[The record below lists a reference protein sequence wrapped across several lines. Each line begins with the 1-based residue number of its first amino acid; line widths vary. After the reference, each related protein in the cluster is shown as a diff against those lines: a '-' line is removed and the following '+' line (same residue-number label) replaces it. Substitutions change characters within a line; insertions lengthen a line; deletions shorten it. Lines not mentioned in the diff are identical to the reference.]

1 MNSYCQPLFARRK
14 DHFKKSTVEG
24 LLILI
29 SISLAGCSHGI
40 SPLTVQPGFG
50 GTIHFTSTWPPS
62 DSVKDIRVVAFYHYP
77 PVDIIGEVLSG
88 AAKVYPPIGGVALP
102 LFVDSLEYK
111 FETDPATF
119 EYVVVALQY
128 GPNLFSDWR
137 VVGAYG
143 YEHGVGKPKE
153 VIIPEDTFVN
163 GINIDVDFKNTPPT
177 PSATGSVAAR

>member
-1 MNSYCQPLFARRK
+1 MSQENQ
-14 DHFKKSTVEG
+14 FKKVMIAG
-24 LLILI
+24 LLFLI
-29 SISLAGCSHGI
+29 AIFSPGCTHGI
-40 SPLTVQPGFG
+40 SPLSVQPGFG
-50 GTIHFTSTWPPS
+50 GSIHFTSAWPSP

-88 AAKVYPPIGGVALP
+88 AAKVYPPIGSTSLP
-102 LFVDSLEYK
+102 LFVDSLNYR
-111 FETDPATF
+111 FETDPSTF

-128 GPNLFSDWR
+128 GPNLFSDWK

-143 YEHGVGKPKE
+143 YEHGVGKPKK

-177 PSATGSVAAR
+177 PSGAGGIAAK

>member
-1 MNSYCQPLFARRK
+1 MVFRFKLLRIIQRNYLKDLIIESLSIFTTLF
-14 DHFKKSTVEG
+14 F
-24 LLILI
+24 I
-29 SISLAGCSHGI
+29 GCTHGI
-40 SPLTVQPGFG
+40 TPLSVQPGFG
-50 GTIHFTSTWPPS
+50 GTIHFTSEWPPL

-77 PVDIIGEVLSG
+77 PIDIIGEILSG
-88 AAKVYPPIGGVALP
+88 AAKVYPPIGSSALP
-102 LFVDSLEYK
+102 LFVDSLGYR

-128 GPNLFSDWR
+128 GPNLFSDWK

-143 YEHGVGKPKE
+143 YEHGVGKPKK

-177 PSATGSVAAR
+177 PFTNGNIAAR